1 MPGEFSFANKK
12 GLGMFY
18 ILRDSNGHLIRV
30 EETPFPEMNGE
41 LPDGSVEAMAWLNN
55 QQAILANIERL
66 RSSDLEMVRVLED
79 LIQVLITKGQINIT
93 DFPAAAQLKLINRA
107 QAREALGD
115 LDSLIREDEDKIF

>member
-18 ILRDSNGHLIRV
+18 ILRDSNGHLSRV
-30 EETPFPEMNGE
+30 EESPFPEMNGE

-93 DFPAAAQLKLINRA
+93 DLPAAAQLKLINRA

>member
-30 EETPFPEMNGE
+30 EESPFSEMNGE
-41 LPDGSVEAMAWLNN
+41 LPNGSVEAMAWLNN

-93 DFPAAAQLKLINRA
+93 DFPAAAQLKLIHRA